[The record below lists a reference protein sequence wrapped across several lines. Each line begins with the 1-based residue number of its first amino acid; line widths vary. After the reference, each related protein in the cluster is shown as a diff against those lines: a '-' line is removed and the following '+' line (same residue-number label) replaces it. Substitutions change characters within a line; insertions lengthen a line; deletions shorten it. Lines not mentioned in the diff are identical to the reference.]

1 MAQDRRHVPARAE
14 PAHPP
19 GVGAGAGRSTIGV
32 CSAGM
37 PGGSGR
43 RLISSTTGSHTDA
56 LTAPE
61 TIRYVEAFVE
71 RIGES

>member
-1 MAQDRRHVPARAE
+1 
-14 PAHPP
+14 
-19 GVGAGAGRSTIGV
+19 
-32 CSAGM
+32 M